1 MRSKRCLDSQT
12 IVIFDDFVCEKKSKK
27 KIIDYFMQ
35 GRNKNCSVFSP

>member
-27 KIIDYFMQ
+27 KNY
-35 GRNKNCSVFSP
+35 